1 MEIVEVINQLNWPGA
16 VAIVGSVVTVVLG
29 WLRLRTMREKTP
41 EENPAQ
47 AVHDRVS
54 SLKDVVSDLDGDFKA
69 VLARL
74 NAVERSLTD
83 HEARDAADFKALSDK
98 VDKIME
104 IIVEMLKDAQ

>member
-1 MEIVEVINQLNWPGA
+1 MSANIIALKPGLKHF
-16 VAIVGSVVTVVLG
+16 VLCG
-29 WLRLRTMREKTP
+29 
-41 EENPAQ
+41 
-47 AVHDRVS
+47 VHDRVS

-74 NAVERSLTD
+74 DSVERSLTD